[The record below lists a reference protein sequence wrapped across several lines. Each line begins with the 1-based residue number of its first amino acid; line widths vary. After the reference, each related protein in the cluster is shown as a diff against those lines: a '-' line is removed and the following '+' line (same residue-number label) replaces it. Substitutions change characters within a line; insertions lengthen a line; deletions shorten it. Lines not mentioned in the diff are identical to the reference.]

1 MRRFAL
7 IAERARLLRFKLNRT
22 WLRRSS
28 LRCAAACRSVLFPL
42 SMPRRYRLCCRA
54 AMLQARSRRRQK
66 LPCGHGLH
74 SAPELSSMESILCC
88 RCSGLLRIMQHP
100 DFRESAGND
109 PVKKIKQERLVKLLF
124 FIFLA
129 AAGGIGLIFLYFHN
143 PVATRWLPQCS
154 FYRLTGLYCS
164 GCGTTRALYA
174 ALHGDFYAAFRYNL
188 LLFPSLN
195 PDRRSAL
202 ETAACP
208 AGMGCL
214 SCSDYPCALLDS
226 AQHPGLPIPS
236 AGSALKTVFP
246 KIRWQ
251 NFSSRLY

>member
-74 SAPELSSMESILCC
+74 SAPELSSMESILRC

-188 LLFPSLN
+188 LLFPSLILIGVLLWK
-195 PDRRSAL
+195 PRLAL
-202 ETAACP
+202 RAWVA
-208 AGMGCL
+208 
-214 SCSDYPCALLDS
+214 YPVLIILVLYWILRNIPVYPFLLL
-226 AQHPGLPIPS
+226 APH
-236 AGSALKTVFP
+236 
-246 KIRWQ
+246 
-251 NFSSRLY
+251 